1 MPWMFGRKKG
11 ATVAVLGG
19 ERVVQRFGD
28 SRGVSHLRG
37 FERMGWMLGLD
48 DFHRNR
54 NMFQSKGLKISMNS
68 AGRRTRKGIFFSQTN
83 SGVEVVFCL
92 Q

>member
-19 ERVVQRFGD
+19 ERVVQRFGH

-37 FERMGWMLGLD
+37 FEGMGWMLGLD
-48 DFHRNR
+48 DFHTNR
-54 NMFQSKGLKISMNS
+54 NMFQSKEGK
-68 AGRRTRKGIFFSQTN
+68 FQ
-83 SGVEVVFCL
+83 
-92 Q
+92 